1 MSADDSNE
9 NIPTWLFVLIGVGLG
24 APVCLVLAMAMRPSP
39 PTAAEREVA
48 QQVAERE
55 AAVAEQRERDVA
67 QERAAARQALRDR
80 RSRAGIEA
88 VECLWWGGAFG
99 LVLGIST
106 LFKTA
111 YTTQHDV
118 WYGTKIGDQKVTK
131 SVSRMNCTTTGI
143 LALFWMPAVGATLA
157 YVATFIYFFCR

>member
-1 MSADDSNE
+1 MLTDDSDQK
-9 NIPTWLFVLIGVGLG
+9 IPIWLFVLIGVGLC
-24 APVCLVLAMAMRPSP
+24 APLCLVLAMVMRPSP
-39 PTAAEREVA
+39 PTAAELKVA

-67 QERAAARQALRDR
+67 QERAAARQAMRDR
-80 RSRAGIEA
+80 RSRAAIGA
-88 VECLWWGGAFG
+88 VEWLWWGGAFG
-99 LVLGIST
+99 LVLGITT

-131 SVSRMNCTTTGI
+131 SVSRTNCTTTGI